1 MDVIP
6 SRPHVV
12 GFAVNKRRYAMAILE
27 YKGKKITVDEN
38 GFLANQDEW
47 NDDVAMALAHQ
58 EGFDTLSAEQLD
70 IIKFM
75 RTYFLKYKVFPILN
89 NVCRITHQP
98 KECVNEQFINPEK
111 AWKIAGLPKQ
121 DGVHFVTVDGKH
133 YIMEPYC

>member
-1 MDVIP
+1 
-6 SRPHVV
+6 
-12 GFAVNKRRYAMAILE
+12 MAILE
-27 YKGKKITVDEN
+27 YKGKRIAVDEN

-47 NDDVAMALAHQ
+47 NDDVALALAHQ

-89 NVCRITHQP
+89 NVCRIAHQP

-121 DGVHFVTVDGKH
+121 DGVHFVTLDGKH